1 VEVIVNVREGDLLDR
16 ATARASDSASS
27 ETDALIPELDD
38 DGILRLGDAW
48 VALSP
53 IETRLARAFLDD
65 PGRLLG
71 RKTLGNAGWPDG
83 VPNDRSVDSRIK
95 TLRRRVA
102 PLGLQ
107 ICTIRG
113 RGYLADLHPDTT
125 KRGACAT

>member
-1 VEVIVNVREGDLLDR
+1 MNARESDLLDR
-16 ATARASDSASS
+16 LSDPAARAAPDRPDPSG
-27 ETDALIPELDD
+27 PVLDD
-38 DGILRLGDAW
+38 DGILRTGRAW

-53 IETRLARAFLDD
+53 IEARLTRAFLDD

-113 RGYLADLHPDTT
+113 RGYLADLHPESTN
-125 KRGACAT
+125 RGACAQ

>member
-1 VEVIVNVREGDLLDR
+1 VNARVGDLLDR
-16 ATARASDSASS
+16 ATDPMFDTVSVERNRSA
-27 ETDALIPELDD
+27 PELDD

-113 RGYLADLHPDTT
+113 RGYLADLHPQST
-125 KRGACAT
+125 KRGASAQ